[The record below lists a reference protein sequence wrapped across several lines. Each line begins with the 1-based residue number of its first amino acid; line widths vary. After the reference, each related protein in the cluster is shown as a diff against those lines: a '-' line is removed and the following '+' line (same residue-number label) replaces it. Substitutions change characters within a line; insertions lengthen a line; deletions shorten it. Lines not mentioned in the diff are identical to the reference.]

1 MSSQSAT
8 RNNLIGYLW
17 RLLML
22 VAPTL
27 LISFNLEKFLH
38 SLTSPYILASW
49 EALRGGSILGFR
61 YAFAGGL
68 LLVFSQLY
76 LLAKY
81 SVVRM
86 SVRGGLS
93 RWLWLHCTLAAAG
106 GTLLILHAGIP
117 FSFQYLDPIG
127 RLMTWIGLPTLTAV
141 RGLLTWLLILT
152 GISGI
157 TLRHVGM
164 RPKTRRMNWVIHVGL
179 AAATYTAGLIHIYI
193 STFMPSAR

>member
-1 MSSQSAT
+1 MSSRSAT
-8 RNNLIGYLW
+8 RDRAGYLW

-22 VAPTL
+22 MAPTI
-27 LISFNLEKFLH
+27 LISINLEKFLH

-61 YAFAGGL
+61 YAFVGGL

-86 SVRGGLS
+86 GGRISLA
-93 RWLWLHCTLAAAG
+93 RWLWLHCTLSAAG

-117 FSFQYLDPIG
+117 FSFQYLDPIS
-127 RLMTWIGLPTLTAV
+127 RLAAWTGLPTLTAV
-141 RGLLTWLLILT
+141 RGLLTWFLILT

-164 RPKTRRMNWVIHVGL
+164 RPGKRRIIWATHVGL
-179 AAATYTAGLIHIYI
+179 AAATYTTGLIHIYI